1 MFMRIDRLQV
11 DMPVPRDPDPA
22 AAAAVQELMGGR
34 FGEMSTLMNYMFQSM
49 NFRNKERLRPFYALI
64 ANICTEELGHVELIA
79 ATVNGCLNGQESKG
93 DITNGDAGFEHL
105 KNAGLLGQFI
115 NFGAGA
121 MPTDSRGE
129 GWNGSYVFNSGNLIL
144 DLLHNFFLENGARTA
159 KLRVYQMTD
168 NPAARQMLGYL
179 FTRGGVH
186 AHSYALALEK
196 LTGVEMRKMLPIP
209 KVEDIQLPES
219 KKFMEEGW
227 HRRLYR
233 FSPNDYSDIRQ
244 IWNGEHFDGSGP
256 LEVVDGPPQGGDM
269 NDYEGISEAFVP
281 EYHPEEIFEMAQ
293 KLYRQAGGV

>member
-11 DMPVPRDPDPA
+11 EMPVPKDPDPT

-49 NFRNKERLRPFYALI
+49 NFRNKEKLKPYYALI
-64 ANICTEELGHVELIA
+64 SNICTEELGHVELIA
-79 ATVNGCLNGQESKG
+79 ATVNGCLSGVGSTG
-93 DITNGDAGFEHL
+93 DITQGDAGFAHMKE
-105 KNAGLLGQFI
+105 AGLLGQFI
-115 NFGAGA
+115 NFGAQA

-129 GWNGSYVFNSGNLIL
+129 GWHGSYVFNSGNLIL

-186 AHSYALALEK
+186 AHAYALALEK

-209 KVEDIQLPES
+209 AVEDIQLPES
-219 KKFMEEGW
+219 RKFMEEGW

-233 FSPNDYSDIRQ
+233 FSPGDYKDIAE
-244 IWNGEHFDGSGP
+244 IWTGNHMDGQP

-269 NDYEGISEAFVP
+269 NDYEGISEAFTP

-293 KLYRQAGGV
+293 KLYKQAGGV